1 MNFKG
6 KPEIKSHEQY
16 YEYQGVDP
24 EYGDY
29 INEVH
34 RIVFDT
40 SKDYSPYLEFNPE
53 VKAIADIHVTNQEI
67 VLYYNKEVLCRSLK
81 TSYNNENILIGK
93 REFIQITGIQIGL
106 ILINMP
112 EMFVYVFHQIQPKMV
127 RQFLI

>member
-81 TSYNNENILIGK
+81 TSYNNEKYTAQEAQGAAW
-93 REFIQITGIQIGL
+93 
-106 ILINMP
+106 
-112 EMFVYVFHQIQPKMV
+112 
-127 RQFLI
+127 